1 MKPLICI
8 TTYYVKDSE
17 MGASL
22 QERARGVPGQDMAMC
37 TMDYI
42 NAVKEA
48 GGIPALFS
56 PLADDDYITGI
67 VDRCDGILF
76 TGGLDINPFYYGE
89 VPAEYCSQI
98 IPERDEFE
106 FKLLDRAVK
115 EDKPILGICR
125 GFQLINIY
133 YGGSM
138 YQDIK
143 EIKEKRDNHFIANL
157 PKWHYSHEVT
167 IKKGSQIAAAYG
179 SKLIKTNSF
188 HHQLIR
194 KTGDNLQPTAYA
206 ADSNIEGLENINKKF
221 LVGIQ
226 WHPEMMFEKE
236 KEHLKIF
243 KYFINRSQENMLA
256 CKREATLQKIDKNG
270 KIK

>member
-56 PLADDDYITGI
+56 PCVDNDYIEGI
-67 VDRCDGILF
+67 VNRCDAILF
-76 TGGLDINPFYYGE
+76 SGGLDINPLYYGE
-89 VPAEYCSQI
+89 VPTEYCSQI
-98 IPERDEFE
+98 VPERDEFE

-115 EDKPILGICR
+115 KDKPILGICR

-143 EIKEKRDNHFIANL
+143 EVEEKRDNHFTANL
-157 PKWHYSHEVT
+157 PRWHYSHKVK
-167 IKKGSQIAAAYG
+167 IKEGSQIAAAYNTEV
-179 SKLIKTNSF
+179 IKTNSF

-194 KTGDNLQPTAYA
+194 KVGNKLQPTAYA
-206 ADSNIEGLENINKKF
+206 VDSTIEGLENINKKF

-226 WHPEMMFEKE
+226 WHPEMMFAKE
-236 KEHLKIF
+236 KKHLKIF
-243 KYFINRSQENMLA
+243 KYFISRAQEDMPDA
-256 CKREATLQKIDKNG
+256 KKR
-270 KIK
+270 